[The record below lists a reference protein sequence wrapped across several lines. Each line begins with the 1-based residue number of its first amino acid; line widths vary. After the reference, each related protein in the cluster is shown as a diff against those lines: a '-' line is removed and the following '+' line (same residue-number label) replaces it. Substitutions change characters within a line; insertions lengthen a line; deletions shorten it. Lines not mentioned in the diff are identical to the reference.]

1 MGYGFTETDTKGG
14 RRQGVL
20 YGKTAVVTGSSSG
33 IGLGMVRALARE
45 RCNVMMNGFGDADA
59 IERQRSEIEQENAV
73 DIAYHP
79 ADMRRPVEIR
89 DLITTTQDKL
99 GPIDILI
106 NNAGV
111 LNTPPSSV
119 EETEDQR
126 WDDNIAVNLSAAF
139 HTIRA
144 ALPQM
149 RDRGWGRIVN
159 TASACGLIAL
169 PNSAPYTASKHGV
182 VGLTKAVALELVET
196 DITCNAICPGL
207 VETEFMS
214 GRIAAAAD
222 KRGQSIEEITKLALR
237 GRQPSGRL
245 IKVPEIAAL
254 AVFLCSDAAVAIN
267 GAALPIDH
275 AWTAM

>member
-1 MGYGFTETDTKGG
+1 M
-14 RRQGVL
+14 L